1 MSEQGKKAAY
11 SPDEIFQRANQLVEE
26 GRVEGMYWLAQAY
39 ATGTGTEKDLEEA
52 ITWAD
57 AAAMKGYVKAYTL
70 LAKLLVQRE
79 RREAGIVDYAEAIY
93 WAKKAIANGDASLT
107 SVLESMEKLYSRQLQ
122 ELEVGS
128 EFLFG
133 LYPMSKEEDFG
144 YITWRVLCVEDDR
157 ILLLSED
164 ILDYVSF
171 DEREYLTEEELDSP
185 NFRHE
190 MLFDHLWPEATVR
203 QWLHNEFWNTAFGQ
217 ADTSRILK
225 TRVHTTVHPDHD
237 CMARGLDRGAEMP
250 EKINL
255 RDVDSEDRIFLLSW
269 EEAIAY
275 LADGRE
281 PSVQSTGFAKGR
293 RSCDRSELLWYNFEG
308 SETAAAIT
316 EYAVEKLRQKEHMVS
331 DESYETYG
339 TGDWWLRNI
348 SRNGDTLYVYG
359 GDDGFTNALIYI
371 NSEMGRYKA
380 EFEKPGPG
388 SIRTQGGRGR
398 AGIRPAIWISR
409 K

>member
-1 MSEQGKKAAY
+1 
-11 SPDEIFQRANQLVEE
+11 
-26 GRVEGMYWLAQAY
+26 
-39 ATGTGTEKDLEEA
+39 
-52 ITWAD
+52 
-57 AAAMKGYVKAYTL
+57 
-70 LAKLLVQRE
+70 
-79 RREAGIVDYAEAIY
+79 
-93 WAKKAIANGDASLT
+93 
-107 SVLESMEKLYSRQLQ
+107 
-122 ELEVGS
+122 
-128 EFLFG
+128 
-133 LYPMSKEEDFG
+133 
-144 YITWRVLCVEDDR
+144 
-157 ILLLSED
+157 
-164 ILDYVSF
+164 
-171 DEREYLTEEELDSP
+171 
-185 NFRHE
+185 
-190 MLFDHLWPEATVR
+190 
-203 QWLHNEFWNTAFGQ
+203 
-217 ADTSRILK
+217 
-225 TRVHTTVHPDHD
+225 
-237 CMARGLDRGAEMP
+237 MP

-293 RSCDRSELLWYNFEG
+293 RACDRSELLWYNFEG